1 MTPVRLLSTEVLF
14 VLAGAFL
21 LLVAWRIALEAAHPR
36 RWGSAAF
43 WGLLGVTLALGPELP
58 PVVVGYAVLAMVALA
73 ATGQVKRGN
82 AATTSVAERAASA
95 ARLGNRVFVPA
106 LLIPAVAVLGSLTL
120 GKVHFGRIWL
130 TDPKQVTLLSLGAGV
145 IVALFAGLRLTGER
159 PMAAVN
165 EGGRLLQSIGW
176 ALVLPQMLAALGA
189 IFAKAGVGE
198 VVADIVGRVLPTQY
212 PFVAVVA
219 YCLGMA
225 LFTICVGNAF
235 AAFAVITGGIGL
247 PLIVVQHHGNPAI
260 MAAIGMLS
268 GYCGTLL
275 TPMAAN
281 FNLVPA
287 ILLELSD
294 KHGVIKAQAPMATVI
309 LGVNL
314 LLMWLCVYRF

>member
-1 MTPVRLLSTEVLF
+1 
-14 VLAGAFL
+14 
-21 LLVAWRIALEAAHPR
+21 
-36 RWGSAAF
+36 
-43 WGLLGVTLALGPELP
+43 
-58 PVVVGYAVLAMVALA
+58 
-73 ATGQVKRGN
+73 
-82 AATTSVAERAASA
+82 
-95 ARLGNRVFVPA
+95 
-106 LLIPAVAVLGSLTL
+106 
-120 GKVHFGRIWL
+120 
-130 TDPKQVTLLSLGAGV
+130 
-145 IVALFAGLRLTGER
+145 
-159 PMAAVN
+159 
-165 EGGRLLQSIGW
+165 
-176 ALVLPQMLAALGA
+176 
-189 IFAKAGVGE
+189 
-198 VVADIVGRVLPTQY
+198 
-212 PFVAVVA
+212 VVA